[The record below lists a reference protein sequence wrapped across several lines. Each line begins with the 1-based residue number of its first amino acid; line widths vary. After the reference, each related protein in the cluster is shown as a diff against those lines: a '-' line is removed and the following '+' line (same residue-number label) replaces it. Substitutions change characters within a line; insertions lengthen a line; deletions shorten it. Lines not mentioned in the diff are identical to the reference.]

1 MCLLFFTA
9 LTAFV
14 KYDIILTPN
23 CNERTSTRIM
33 DWKAILDT
41 ILSWTLNTGVKVI
54 IALVILIVSCKII
67 NYIGKKIEKSP
78 EKGKMDKTIAKVLAY
93 IFKLGMKIVVAICL
107 VGYVGIDTS
116 GLAALVT
123 SFGVCIG
130 LAVNGA
136 VANLAGGV
144 VIILTRPFKV
154 DDFIEAQGY
163 SGTVEDIH
171 ITCTRLRTAD
181 NKVIYVPNGALSSGT
196 IVNYSEKDTRRVDF
210 TFSIGYGDDFEKAK
224 KIITDIC
231 TAHELVLKDNPV
243 FVRVSEHGASSIN
256 IVARVWVNSADYWTV
271 NFDIIEAVKTAF
283 DREGIEIPY
292 NQLDVHVKKD

>member
-1 MCLLFFTA
+1 
-9 LTAFV
+9 
-14 KYDIILTPN
+14 
-23 CNERTSTRIM
+23 M